1 MCLNGIQINTQTIKN
16 KVYCISIGIIEGSS
30 YIFYFKV
37 DILIF
42 ERSCC

>member
-16 KVYCISIGIIEGSS
+16 KGYCISIGIIEGNS
-30 YIFYFKV
+30 YIFYFEV

-42 ERSCC
+42 ERSYC